1 MPPCQIF
8 HIHGVWREQ
17 GVEYDSINS
26 SFGVAT
32 DSTKGGDQCLLGRG
46 LSLCNTAVL
55 KLIVSPTGYCNRFY
69 RISLCTILLL
79 L

>member
-17 GVEYDSINS
+17 GVEYDSIIS
-26 SFGVAT
+26 SFGMAT
-32 DSTKGGDQCLLGRG
+32 QAAKGGDQCLLGRG
-46 LSLCNTAVL
+46 LSLCITAVL

-69 RISLCTILLL
+69 RIPLCTILLL